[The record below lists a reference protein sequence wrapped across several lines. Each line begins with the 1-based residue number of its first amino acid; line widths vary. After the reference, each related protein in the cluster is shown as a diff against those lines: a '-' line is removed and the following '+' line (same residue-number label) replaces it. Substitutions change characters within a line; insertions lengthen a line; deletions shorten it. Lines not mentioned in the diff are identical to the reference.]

1 MREFCPICH
10 ELLDYTSVSGRCN
23 HNFHFGCLDRW
34 LQLNSSCPYC
44 RDEINHL
51 INPENNETYLYERQF
66 DESLD
71 IIDWDEESID
81 FQHNYTIIPVTNHI
95 NIYILSIPIVI
106 CIKIIEYKN
115 IIELSIIVTLVIVNL
130 LKYIYR

>member
-51 INPENNETYLYERQF
+51 ITVFHLLQDLIGFLWVIMSMIN
-66 DESLD
+66 
-71 IIDWDEESID
+71 SI
-81 FQHNYTIIPVTNHI
+81 
-95 NIYILSIPIVI
+95 
-106 CIKIIEYKN
+106 
-115 IIELSIIVTLVIVNL
+115 
-130 LKYIYR
+130 